1 MIQIQSDIIC
11 LRAPNPSPLTFTGTN
26 TYIVGID
33 RVTVIDPGPY
43 IESHLDA
50 ILALIDGR
58 PVDAI
63 IVSPSH
69 LDHSPLARPLS
80 DRCGAPVV
88 AFGGPMAGR
97 SEVMQT
103 LDGAIGGG
111 EGADTDFAPDRTV
124 VDGDAIGDFRA
135 IHTPGH
141 MGNHICLLYK
151 DVLFSG
157 DHVMGWATSLV
168 SPPDGDLTDFMA
180 SCRKLQSI
188 PARRYLPGQGDP
200 IGDPMA
206 RLDWL
211 IAHRL
216 EREAQIMS
224 ALIAGADTADHI
236 TAKVYADIDASL
248 HFAAKR
254 NVVAHLIDL
263 TQQKRIAPVSIL
275 SVDAVFRPL

>member
-1 MIQIQSDIIC
+1 
-11 LRAPNPSPLTFTGTN
+11 
-26 TYIVGID
+26 
-33 RVTVIDPGPY
+33 
-43 IESHLDA
+43 
-50 ILALIDGR
+50 
-58 PVDAI
+58 
-63 IVSPSH
+63 
-69 LDHSPLARPLS
+69 
-80 DRCGAPVV
+80 
-88 AFGGPMAGR
+88 
-97 SEVMQT
+97 MQT
-103 LDGAIGGG
+103 LVGAIGGG
-111 EGADTDFAPDRTV
+111 EGADTAFAPDRTV
-124 VDGDAIGDFRA
+124 VDGEAIGDFRA

-180 SCRKLQSI
+180 SCRKLQPI
-188 PARRYLPGQGDP
+188 PARRYLPGHGDP
-200 IGDPMA
+200 IEDPMA

-224 ALIAGADTADHI
+224 ALIAGADTADLI
-236 TAKVYADIDASL
+236 TAKVYADVDAGL

-263 TQQKRIAPVSIL
+263 TQQKRIAPVGIL